1 MSLQPNDLKN
11 FVSEIFTVD
20 SYKSKMGQDKE
31 IAVLA
36 FEVQDQE
43 PAKDL
48 MNFIEKGYD
57 FVLDADISTGENSK
71 GKYNV
76 FVEME
81 RNRHLPKNI
90 SDLLEEVSIITG
102 IENWKYRYYKNFES
116 MNYNED
122 SANEIIPLNSGDY
135 ESMIETYNQSEL
147 DRFFNKGVTEQ
158 RYVKEN
164 VIEFGRHA
172 SGKIRM
178 EVVEEGST
186 EELLTKYAGAVSL
199 DETSMSEV
207 LFFTKFM
214 GNYNIQKIGENL
226 FFTNGNRTKI
236 LKRI

>member
-1 MSLQPNDLKN
+1 MSLLPNDLKN
-11 FVSEIFTVD
+11 YVNEIFTID

-36 FEVQDQE
+36 FEVSDQE

-48 MNFIEKGYD
+48 MNFIEKGYE
-57 FVLDADISTGENSK
+57 FVLDADVSTGENRK

-81 RNRHLPKNI
+81 RSKRLPERVHDI
-90 SDLLEEVSIITG
+90 LEEVSKLTG
-102 IENWKYRYYKNFES
+102 IEEWKFRYYKNFDSHAFDTSTLES
-116 MNYNED
+116 IVPLD
-122 SANEIIPLNSGDY
+122 SGAY
-135 ESMIETYNQSEL
+135 ESMVEEYNQSEL

-164 VIEFGRHA
+164 IIEFGRHA

-178 EVVEEGST
+178 EVIDEGTT
-186 EELLTKYAGAVSL
+186 EEITKKYTGACKL

-207 LFFTKFM
+207 LFFTKFL
-214 GNYNIQKIGENL
+214 GNYNIQKIEDNM
-226 FFTNGNRTKI
+226 FFTNGTRTKVM
-236 LKRI
+236 KRI

>member
-1 MSLQPNDLKN
+1 MSLQSNDLKD
-11 FVSEIFTVD
+11 FVNEIFTID

-36 FEVQDQE
+36 FEVKTQE

-57 FVLDADISTGENSK
+57 FVLDADVSTGENRK
-71 GKYNV
+71 GKYDV

-81 RNRHLPKNI
+81 RDRHLPKRI
-90 SDLLEEVSIITG
+90 ADILEEVSKLTG
-102 IENWKYRYYKNFES
+102 IENWKYRYYKNVES
-116 MNYNED
+116 KPYDVSTAE
-122 SANEIIPLNSGDY
+122 SEIPLNGDAY
-135 ESMIETYNQSEL
+135 ESMINEYNQVEL

-172 SGKIRM
+172 SGKVRM

-207 LFFTKFM
+207 LFLTKFM

-236 LKRI
+236 MKRI

>member
-116 MNYNED
+116 MNFNED

>member
-1 MSLQPNDLKN
+1 MSLQPNDLEN
-11 FVSEIFTVD
+11 YVSEIFTID

-48 MNFIEKGYD
+48 MNFIEKGYN
-57 FVLDADISTGENSK
+57 FVLDADVSIGENRK
-71 GKYNV
+71 GKYDV
-76 FVEME
+76 FVEIE
-81 RNRHLPKNI
+81 RNRKLPTRI
-90 SDLLEEVSIITG
+90 DDILEEVGKLTNIS
-102 IENWKYRYYKNFES
+102 EWKYRYYKNIES
-116 MNYNED
+116 KPFDITTAE
-122 SANEIIPLNSGDY
+122 SEVPLTGDAY
-135 ESMIETYNQSEL
+135 ESMISEYNQVEL

-158 RYVKEN
+158 RYVKDN

-178 EVVEEGST
+178 EVVEEGTT

-226 FFTNGNRTKI
+226 FFTNGNRTKVM
-236 LKRI
+236 KRI

>member
-90 SDLLEEVSIITG
+90 ANLLEEVSIITG
-102 IENWKYRYYKNFES
+102 IEDWKYRYYKNFES
-116 MNYNED
+116 MTYNED

-172 SGKIRM
+172 SGKVRM

>member
-1 MSLQPNDLKN
+1 MSLQPNDLEN
-11 FVSEIFTVD
+11 YVNDIFTID
-20 SYKSKMGQDKE
+20 SYKSKMGQDKD

-36 FEVQDQE
+36 FEVMDQE

-48 MNFIEKGYD
+48 MNFIEKGYN
-57 FVLDADISTGENSK
+57 FVLDADVSTGENRKS
-71 GKYNV
+71 KYNV

-81 RNRHLPKNI
+81 RNRKLPTRI
-90 SDLLEEVSIITG
+90 DDILEEVGKLTNIK
-102 IENWKYRYYKNFES
+102 EWKYRYYKNVES
-116 MNYNED
+116 KPYDISTAE
-122 SANEIIPLNSGDY
+122 SEIPLSGDAY
-135 ESMIETYNQSEL
+135 DSMINEYNQVEL

-226 FFTNGNRTKI
+226 FFTNGNRTKVM
-236 LKRI
+236 KRI

>member
-90 SDLLEEVSIITG
+90 SNLLEEVSIITG

>member
-1 MSLQPNDLKN
+1 MSLQPNDLKD
-11 FVSEIFTVD
+11 FVNEIFTID
-20 SYKSKMGQDKE
+20 SYKSKMGQDKD

-36 FEVQDQE
+36 FEVLSHE

-48 MNFIEKGYD
+48 MNFVEKGYD
-57 FVLDADISTGENSK
+57 FVLDADVSTGENKK
-71 GKYNV
+71 GKYDV

-81 RNRHLPKNI
+81 RDRHLPKRI
-90 SDLLEEVSIITG
+90 SDILEEVSKLTG
-102 IENWKYRYYKNFES
+102 IEEWKYRYYKNVES
-116 MNYNED
+116 KTYDVTTAE
-122 SANEIIPLNSGDY
+122 SEIPLSGDDY
-135 ESMIETYNQSEL
+135 ESMINEYNQVEL

-172 SGKIRM
+172 SGKVRM

-207 LFFTKFM
+207 LFLTKFM

-226 FFTNGNRTKI
+226 FFTNGNRTKVM
-236 LKRI
+236 KRI

>member
-1 MSLQPNDLKN
+1 MSLQSNDLKDYVN
-11 FVSEIFTVD
+11 EIFTID

-36 FEVQDQE
+36 FEVKDQQ

-57 FVLDADISTGENSK
+57 FVLDADVSTGENRK

-81 RNRHLPKNI
+81 RDRHLPKRI
-90 SDLLEEVSIITG
+90 SDMLDEVSKLTG
-102 IENWKYRYYKNFES
+102 IENWKYRYYKNIES
-116 MNYNED
+116 KPFSVSEAEND
-122 SANEIIPLNSGDY
+122 IPLNGDSY
-135 ESMIETYNQSEL
+135 ESMVNEYNQVEL
-147 DRFFNKGVTEQ
+147 NRFFNKGVTEQ
-158 RYVKEN
+158 KYVKEN

-172 SGKIRM
+172 SGKVRM
-178 EVVEEGST
+178 EVVEEGPT

-207 LFFTKFM
+207 LFLTKFL

-226 FFTNGNRTKI
+226 FFTNGTRTKVM
-236 LKRI
+236 KRI

>member
-1 MSLQPNDLKN
+1 MSLQSNDLKDYVN
-11 FVSEIFTVD
+11 EIFTID

-36 FEVQDQE
+36 FEVKDQQ

-57 FVLDADISTGENSK
+57 FVLDADVSTGENSK

-76 FVEME
+76 FVEIE
-81 RNRHLPKNI
+81 RDRHLPNRI
-90 SDLLEEVSIITG
+90 SDMLDEVSKLTG
-102 IENWKYRYYKNFES
+102 IENWKYRYYKNIES
-116 MNYNED
+116 KPFSVSEAEND
-122 SANEIIPLNSGDY
+122 IPLNGDSY
-135 ESMIETYNQSEL
+135 ESMVNEYNQVEL
-147 DRFFNKGVTEQ
+147 NRFFNKGVTEQ
-158 RYVKEN
+158 KYVKEN

-172 SGKIRM
+172 SGKVRM
-178 EVVEEGST
+178 EVVEEGPT

-207 LFFTKFM
+207 LFLTKFL

-226 FFTNGNRTKI
+226 FFTNGTRTKVM
-236 LKRI
+236 KRI

>member
-1 MSLQPNDLKN
+1 MSLQSNDLKD
-11 FVSEIFTVD
+11 FVNEIFTID

-36 FEVQDQE
+36 FEVKTQE

-57 FVLDADISTGENSK
+57 FVLDADVSTGENRK
-71 GKYNV
+71 GKYDV

-81 RNRHLPKNI
+81 RDRHLPKRI
-90 SDLLEEVSIITG
+90 ADILEEVSKLTG
-102 IENWKYRYYKNFES
+102 IENWKYRYYKNVES
-116 MNYNED
+116 KPYDVSTAE
-122 SANEIIPLNSGDY
+122 SEIPLSGDAY
-135 ESMIETYNQSEL
+135 ESMINEYNQVEL

-172 SGKIRM
+172 SGKVRM

-207 LFFTKFM
+207 LFLTKFM

-226 FFTNGNRTKI
+226 FFTNGNRTKVM
-236 LKRI
+236 KRI

>member
-57 FVLDADISTGENSK
+57 FVLDADISTGENPK

-116 MNYNED
+116 MNFNED

-135 ESMIETYNQSEL
+135 ESMIENYNQSEL

-226 FFTNGNRTKI
+226 FFTNGNRTKVM
-236 LKRI
+236 KRI

>member
-1 MSLQPNDLKN
+1 MSLQSNDLKD
-11 FVSEIFTVD
+11 FVNEIFTID

-36 FEVQDQE
+36 FEVKSQE

-57 FVLDADISTGENSK
+57 FVLDADVSTGENRK
-71 GKYNV
+71 GKYDV

-81 RNRHLPKNI
+81 RDRHLPKRI
-90 SDLLEEVSIITG
+90 ADILEEVSKLTG
-102 IENWKYRYYKNFES
+102 IENWKYRYYKNVES
-116 MNYNED
+116 KPYDVSTAE
-122 SANEIIPLNSGDY
+122 SEIPLSGDAY
-135 ESMIETYNQSEL
+135 ESMINEYNQVEL

-172 SGKIRM
+172 SGKVRM

-207 LFFTKFM
+207 LFLTKFM

-236 LKRI
+236 MKRI

>member
-1 MSLQPNDLKN
+1 MSLQPNDLEG
-11 FVSEIFTVD
+11 FVNEIFTID

-36 FEVQDQE
+36 FEVKDQQ

-57 FVLDADISTGENSK
+57 FVLDADVSTGENRK

-81 RNRHLPKNI
+81 RDRHLPKRI
-90 SDLLEEVSIITG
+90 SDMLDEVSKLTG
-102 IENWKYRYYKNFES
+102 IENWKYRYYKNIES
-116 MNYNED
+116 KPFSVSEAEND
-122 SANEIIPLNSGDY
+122 IPLNGDSY
-135 ESMIETYNQSEL
+135 ESMVNEYNQVEL
-147 DRFFNKGVTEQ
+147 NRFFNKGVTEQ
-158 RYVKEN
+158 KYVKEN

-172 SGKIRM
+172 SGKVRM
-178 EVVEEGST
+178 EVVEEGPT

-207 LFFTKFM
+207 LFLTKFL

-226 FFTNGNRTKI
+226 FFTNGTRTKVM
-236 LKRI
+236 KRI